1 MQCRTRTVLEL
12 SRTRRSADNRY
23 YYETPKFDSAHA
35 ECESVCLLVIVS
47 VCVAVCLHICLS
59 LSACMSVCVSCSSET
74 SSYSSECRDD
84 EEIALAIHAAE
95 MTARNE
101 ARSRFKN
108 AADLI
113 HRLFVCISGHF
124 ELIYLFCVI
133 TYYMKYK

>member
-1 MQCRTRTVLEL
+1 MYL
-12 SRTRRSADNRY
+12 
-23 YYETPKFDSAHA
+23 
-35 ECESVCLLVIVS
+35 SVCL
-47 VCVAVCLHICLS
+47 CICLS
-59 LSACMSVCVSCSSET
+59 VYVSCSSET

-113 HRLFVCISGHF
+113 HRLFVCISGHCDLISFIWDKLYICF
-124 ELIYLFCVI
+124 EMLW
-133 TYYMKYK
+133 

>member
-1 MQCRTRTVLEL
+1 MSVSDFVCLCICL
-12 SRTRRSADNRY
+12 
-23 YYETPKFDSAHA
+23 
-35 ECESVCLLVIVS
+35 SVCLS
-47 VCVAVCLHICLS
+47 Q
-59 LSACMSVCVSCSSET
+59 SACTSVCVSCSSET

-133 TYYMKYK
+133 TSYINYKQMNEFIYTLNNP